1 MKKKLISLML
11 AVGMIA
17 VVPTSV
23 YASYSD
29 DDYSYV
35 SEFEGG
41 TADTELEYFQ
51 SSSYLVKIPLRISNL
66 VENGYSFTAQS
77 INILDNEVV
86 RVYAENT
93 SVEMTNERGDTC
105 TLNLSSDGTNGEM
118 ASFRNGETSSAIR
131 MNGQMEMGA
140 RAGSYSGKATFS
152 VRLETLRQ

>member
-11 AVGMIA
+11 VVGMIA

-23 YASYSD
+23 YAAYSD

-66 VENGYSFTAQS
+66 CKFCPNGTP
-77 INILDNEVV
+77 ILKLAVHP
-86 RVYAENT
+86 
-93 SVEMTNERGDTC
+93 
-105 TLNLSSDGTNGEM
+105 
-118 ASFRNGETSSAIR
+118 F
-131 MNGQMEMGA
+131 
-140 RAGSYSGKATFS
+140 
-152 VRLETLRQ
+152 